1 MSDNKKSGTAKLKIT
16 LTRSLIGRPE
26 KHRRVARALGLAKR
40 FNPVFHD
47 DSPTIRGMV
56 TKISHLLTVEG
67 A

>member
-1 MSDNKKSGTAKLKIT
+1 MSDTKQSGNEKLKIT

-26 KHRRVARALGLAKR
+26 KHCRIARALGLGKR
-40 FNPVFHD
+40 FNPVVHY